1 MATKRTDG
9 RYTIK
14 KTFNGKPKYFYG
26 KTKKE
31 AREKLQQYEKEFSS
45 CLNFNGAITLYEW
58 INNWLT
64 IKEKTITI
72 ATLNSYKGIISR
84 YILPA
89 IGGIKLADIRPAQL
103 RKVFDNMQHLSTRT
117 ITYTMT
123 ILNSVLELAVRDE
136 IIPKNYMKN
145 IDRPKHVKTKEMI
158 TLNAN
163 EIKQFLNVIT
173 NSEHYALFKLAF
185 ASGMRRS
192 ELLGLTW
199 SNVHFNK
206 STISIEQT
214 ALRINGGGVLS
225 PTTKTDSSRR
235 TISIDAD
242 TMAILRKHKTT
253 IDKRM
258 LATPNWT
265 NHNLVFPGI
274 HGGPRNPDEVSRLCK
289 HYAKLIGKPAFSMH
303 GTRHTHATLL
313 IESGANIKAVQTRL
327 GHASFEETM
336 NTYSHVTPTM
346 EDDLLEKIEKIF

>member
-1 MATKRTDG
+1 
-9 RYTIK
+9 
-14 KTFNGKPKYFYG
+14 
-26 KTKKE
+26 
-31 AREKLQQYEKEFSS
+31 
-45 CLNFNGAITLYEW
+45 
-58 INNWLT
+58 
-64 IKEKTITI
+64 
-72 ATLNSYKGIISR
+72 
-84 YILPA
+84 
-89 IGGIKLADIRPAQL
+89 
-103 RKVFDNMQHLSTRT
+103 
-117 ITYTMT
+117 MT

-145 IDRPKHVKTKEMI
+145 IDRPKQVKIKEMI

-258 LATPNWT
+258 LAAPNWT

-274 HGGPRNPDEVSRLCK
+274 HGGPRNPDEVSRSVSYTHLDVYK
-289 HYAKLIGKPAFSMH
+289 RQLEYVLI
-303 GTRHTHATLL
+303 
-313 IESGANIKAVQTRL
+313 N
-327 GHASFEETM
+327 
-336 NTYSHVTPTM
+336 HVI
-346 EDDLLEKIEKIF
+346 DKCFIFFFFDRYFVNEVVGRMSS